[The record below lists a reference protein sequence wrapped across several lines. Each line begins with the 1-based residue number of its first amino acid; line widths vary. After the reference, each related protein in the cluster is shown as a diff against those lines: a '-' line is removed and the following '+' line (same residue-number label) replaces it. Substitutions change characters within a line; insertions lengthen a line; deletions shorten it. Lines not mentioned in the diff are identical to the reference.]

1 MVLTGSRLLSNSS
14 VVQVLALL
22 SRFALAHLISDAFQ
36 TYLFYLTLS
45 IGLREIL
52 CLGLCGQFEL
62 GMKSCQDLLENDRCP
77 FYVGLNGMFS

>member
-36 TYLFYLTLS
+36 TYLFYPYFVNWFFWGW
-45 IGLREIL
+45 INGVQAA
-52 CLGLCGQFEL
+52 LGHQC
-62 GMKSCQDLLENDRCP
+62 
-77 FYVGLNGMFS
+77 